1 MSQASSAVHS
11 QHARTQPS
19 EGAHAPGACGGHGTC
34 GGKGECGGSGTCN
47 KHEDGQSH
55 HVDHAQPAAQ
65 GGACATSGCC
75 GGMKEMRDDRSPTA
89 AIKQGTVLGDM
100 LRAVNE
106 DATAEQLAQLPIL
119 HLVMRYRKGIEKL
132 DQRVFELT
140 EEQIDMAFLPEA
152 NVGRWPVRVLLGHL
166 ADAEVAAVHR
176 MRRIVGE
183 DGPVVNNWDED
194 AFVDANLYNNG
205 PKAYAEDAQGDNARV
220 MQALGGSMA
229 VIHTL
234 RQWCGQWLL
243 TLPES
248 AWTRTMMHP
257 ARGAVSLKDY
267 VALNTW
273 HLEHHGRFLTQKLDR
288 MGIPHAMPEQT
299 SGGCCGGGCKG

>member
-1 MSQASSAVHS
+1 MAHTHSHASGSQQAHS
-11 QHARTQPS
+11 HGS
-19 EGAHAPGACGGHGTC
+19 CGGHGTC
-34 GGKGECGGSGTCN
+34 GGKGECGGKGDCGT
-47 KHEDGQSH
+47 HAH
-55 HVDHAQPAAQ
+55 HDEHAHSQEQ
-65 GGACATSGCC
+65 EACGTGCC
-75 GGMKEMRDDRSPTA
+75 SGASKVREDRSPTA
-89 AIKQGTVLGDM
+89 AIKNGTVLGDM
-100 LRAVNE
+100 LRAVE
-106 DATAEQLAQLPIL
+106 QDATAQQLAQMPTL
-119 HLVMRYRKGIEKL
+119 HLIMRYRKGIEKL
-132 DQRVFELT
+132 DQRVFEMT
-140 EEQIDMAFLPEA
+140 EEQIDMAYLPEA

-205 PKAYAEDAQGDNARV
+205 PKTYAEDATGDNARV

-243 TLPES
+243 SLPDA
-248 AWTRTMMHP
+248 AWSRTMMHP
-257 ARGAVSLKDY
+257 VRGAVNLKDY
-267 VALNTW
+267 LALNVW
-273 HLEHHGRFLTQKLDR
+273 HLEHHGRFLTKKLDR
-288 MGIPHAMPEQT
+288 LGIPHPAPEP

>member
-1 MSQASSAVHS
+1 MAQTH
-11 QHARTQPS
+11 TQPETNS
-19 EGAHAPGACGGHGTC
+19 HAHGSCGGHGTC
-34 GGKGECGGSGTCN
+34 GGKGECGGT
-47 KHEDGQSH
+47 GQCS
-55 HVDHAQPAAQ
+55 DAERAAKQ
-65 GGACATSGCC
+65 QASQQAGGCSSGGACCG
-75 GGMKEMRDDRSPTA
+75 GGMKEMREDRSPTA
-89 AIKQGTVLGDM
+89 AIKPGTMLGDM
-100 LRAVNE
+100 LKAVSE
-106 DATAEQLAQLPIL
+106 DATAEQLAQMPTL

-132 DQRVFELT
+132 DQRVFDLT
-140 EEQIDMAFLPEA
+140 EEQIDMAFLPDA

-166 ADAEVAAVHR
+166 ADAEVAAAHR

-205 PKAYAEDAQGDNARV
+205 PKTYAEDAQGDNARV

-243 TLPES
+243 TLPEE
-248 AWTRTMMHP
+248 AWQRTMMHP
-257 ARGAVSLKDY
+257 SRGAVTLREY

-273 HLEHHGRFLTQKLDR
+273 HLEHHGRFLTSKLDR
-288 MGIPHAMPEQT
+288 MGIPHPAPEVGG
-299 SGGCCGGGCKG
+299 GGCCGGGCKG